1 MKKLIFTA
9 AFSLFIVCVLKA
21 QTIKFENT
29 LHDFGKIPDSK
40 SVIYKFKFT
49 NTGKA
54 PLILQQP
61 ESSCDCTIPVVS
73 KAPVLPDKSSEISIT
88 FKPENAGPFFR
99 TITVKSNAT
108 NGKITLTV
116 QGIVTENN

>member
-1 MKKLIFTA
+1 MKKLIVCIVFTW
-9 AFSLFIVCVLKA
+9 FIWGTCLA

-29 LHDFGKIPDSK
+29 LHDFGKIPEGKNVSF
-40 SVIYKFKFT
+40 KFKFT

-54 PLILQQP
+54 PLILLQP

-73 KAPVLPDKSSEISIT
+73 KKPVLPAQSGELLVT
-88 FKPENAGPFFR
+88 FKPENAGPFYR

-108 NGKITLTV
+108 NGKMTLTI
-116 QGIVTENN
+116 QGTVE